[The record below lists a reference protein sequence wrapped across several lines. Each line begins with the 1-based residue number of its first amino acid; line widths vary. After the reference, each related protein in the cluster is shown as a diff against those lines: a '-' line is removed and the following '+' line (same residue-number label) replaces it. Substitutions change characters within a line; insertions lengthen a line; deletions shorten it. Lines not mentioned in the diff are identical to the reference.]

1 MWRTTILLIGFLS
14 WAAGSLPTMKP
25 EDLLENLNRVRKTK
39 DGWIAVCPAHADKT
53 PSLSLGVGEEGQ
65 ILLRCFAG
73 CTPEAIVDALGI
85 RMADLF
91 PKPTTTPGPMPAH
104 QLPSVAAWLRDSRAL
119 PDVEIGNIFGAK
131 VARGAAVVFR
141 YRDQQGRTLY
151 DKYRALESKR
161 FWRRPS
167 GTASA
172 LYGLWRIEKAD
183 PERMLVVEGE
193 LDAHALWAVGLDAVS
208 VPDGC
213 GTRLTADLLAPL
225 AVFRQIVIAT
235 DADGPGDELAARLAS
250 PLMPE
255 RCMRVRFQP
264 HDGGKDANDAL
275 RAGWTRADFEREI
288 VAGTVIS
295 PVSAGST
302 RPSPNAG
309 PVELAK
315 RYQVIDGRTCY
326 LRTDRNGN
334 ELVETL
340 ANFSAHVDEE
350 ITFDDGAEVR
360 REFRLSGQLAAG
372 EQLSPARVGAA
383 EFASLAWVTREW
395 GIRAVVSAG
404 QGTKDHLR
412 TAVQHLSTPKRRR
425 VFRHT
430 GWIEHQGADVFLY
443 QGGAVGSSDVEV
455 DLPPPLDRFVL
466 PSTVE
471 DPREALRTSLRLLD
485 CAPLEVTA
493 PLLASVYVS
502 PVATFLNPD
511 VTVWLHGASGS
522 LKSTLSALAQ
532 GHFGDFDRKTLSAT
546 WTSTENALEN
556 RLFILKDVLSVI
568 DDYAPQA
575 DQRAQRELDRRVQ
588 RVLRNVGNR
597 AGRGRLTAELSQRP
611 DRPPR
616 GFLLCN
622 GEELP
627 PGVSINARLV
637 PVEVERGSLDMGE
650 ISYLQEHGPLL
661 RAAMRTYIEWL
672 RPQMPQLRRTL
683 SSHRD
688 EIRKEMQRGS
698 TTHLR
703 QPEASANL
711 FTGLDLFLRCTEE
724 LGALATYEANNLGQR
739 LRAALRGLANRHSQ
753 GLAAIHPAE
762 IFVNVLAT
770 LHTQDKIRLSDLDA
784 PLTSGS
790 EIEMIG
796 WRKDDVALVIPE
808 AAHRRVAMFVRDAGD
823 HWAPSLRELHKELV
837 ARGYAQTTPDGRD
850 GGQWRVGVERKKKRG
865 WLMPISVFGLQAASG
880 GLQDETTNGGS
891 AEEHNQLESQGNEEE
906 DTFLPPLPPEN
917 DYQGPSCWQDD
928 EVGRE

>member
-1 MWRTTILLIGFLS
+1 MRGTTTFLIGFLTF

-25 EDLLENLNRVRKTK
+25 EDLLEQLSRVRKTK
-39 DGWIAVCPAHADKT
+39 DGWIASCPAHEDKS
-53 PSLSLGVGEEGQ
+53 PSLSVGVGQEGQ

-73 CTPEAIVDALGI
+73 CTPESIVEALGL

-91 PKPTTTPGPMPAH
+91 AKPPSASGPRPAH
-104 QLPSVAAWLRDSRAL
+104 QVAPVAGWLRSQRAL
-119 PDVEIGNIFGAK
+119 PETEIGNIFGEQT
-131 VARGAAVVFR
+131 VRGSVVVFR
-141 YRDQQGRTLY
+141 YRDQQGRVLY

-167 GTASA
+167 GTASV
-172 LYGLWRIEKAD
+172 LYGLWLLDKAN
-183 PERMLVVEGE
+183 PERILVVEGE
-193 LDAHALWAVGLDAVS
+193 MDAHALWAVGIDAVS

-213 GTRLTADLLAPL
+213 GTRLTAAMLAPL
-225 AVFRQIVIAT
+225 ASFRQIAVAT
-235 DADGPGDELAARLAS
+235 DADGPGDELAARLARL
-250 PLMPE
+250 LMPE
-255 RCMRVRFQP
+255 RCLRIRFQAG
-264 HDGGKDANDAL
+264 DDGKDANDGL
-275 RAGWTRADFEREI
+275 RAGWGKAEFEQQI
-288 VAGTVIS
+288 A
-295 PVSAGST
+295 SAAPMATGSDSKT
-302 RPSPNAG
+302 AAG
-309 PVELAK
+309 PTSIELAK
-315 RYQVIDGRTCY
+315 RYQIFDGRTCY

-334 ELVETL
+334 ELVEVL
-340 ANFSAHVDEE
+340 ANFSAQVDEE

-360 REFRLSGQLAAG
+360 REFRLSGKLATG
-372 EQLSPARVGAA
+372 ETLTAARVGAA
-383 EFASLAWVTREW
+383 EFASLVWVTREW

-412 TAVQHLSTPKRRR
+412 TAMQHLSTPKRRR

-443 QGGAVGSSDVEV
+443 QGGAVGASDVEV

-466 PSTVE
+466 PATVE

-485 CAPLEVTA
+485 CAPIEVTA
-493 PLLASVYVS
+493 PLLAAVYVS
-502 PVATFLNPD
+502 PVATLLNPD

-637 PVEVERGSLDMGE
+637 PVEVERSTLNMAE
-650 ISYLQEHGPLL
+650 ISNLQERGPLL

-672 RPQMPQLRRTL
+672 RPQLPQLRRDL
-683 SSHRD
+683 AVYRD
-688 EIRKEMQRGS
+688 EIRKEMQRGTS
-698 TTHLR
+698 THLR

-711 FTGLDLFLRCTEE
+711 FIGLDLFFRCAVD
-724 LGALATYEANNLGQR
+724 LGALAPYEANNLR
-739 LRAALRGLANRHSQ
+739 ERTRAALRGLANRHSQ

-770 LHTQDKIRLSDLDA
+770 LQTQGKIRLSSIDDPFPTA
-784 PLTSGS
+784 S

-796 WRKDDVALVIPE
+796 WKKGELALVIPE
-808 AAHRRVAMFVRDAGD
+808 AAHRRVAMFVRESGD

-837 ARGYAQTTPDGRD
+837 VRGHAQATPDGRD
-850 GGQWRVGVERKKKRG
+850 SGQWRVGLERKKKRG
-865 WLMPISVFGLQAASG
+865 WLMPLSVFGG
-880 GLQDETTNGGS
+880 GLQSASVGLQEDDPFGGS
-891 AEEHNQLESQGNEEE
+891 E
-906 DTFLPPLPPEN
+906 DGQNTAKFQSDGDEDPFLPPLAPEQEGEG
-917 DYQGPSCWQDD
+917 DHG
-928 EVGRE
+928 